1 MYFYKQKS
9 MNLYP
14 GENLWKLP
22 PKYLSYDI
30 KLFLEFILLW
40 GVTLVAFALFSE
52 VFLFA
57 LTYMQL
63 KDFKS
68 YTE

>member
-14 GENLWKLP
+14 GENLGKLP
-22 PKYLSYDI
+22 PEYLSYDI
-30 KLFLEFILLW
+30 KLSLEFILLW
-40 GVTLVAFALFSE
+40 GATLVVLALFSE

-57 LTYMQL
+57 LTFMQL

-68 YTE
+68 